1 MATTKFILPALMNLN
16 QVSTPEFLGKKK
28 KEMVKYNIIN

>member
-1 MATTKFILPALMNLN
+1 MATTKFYLTRPYESKSGIYAGIPRK
-16 QVSTPEFLGKKK
+16 EK